1 MAHRDC
7 QFLAE
12 FNDDGIFGPACCRGV
27 GMHIRPLSLYL
38 LLPHKLRRPLR
49 PLPQKITAR
58 YSYLYSRILSLYP
71 FSLIWQIESL
81 PQVTVAIERSPEI
94 EPFLMNVNYIWHIE
108 ERIFIVACLIFIS
121 IRWQIIKL
129 LNFFE
134 LMEFFFSG
142 CNLFVCIQ
150 YIIVSCT
157 LHTERDKK
165 TETDWGIFT
174 LYYYS
179 VYSIL

>member
-1 MAHRDC
+1 
-7 QFLAE
+7 
-12 FNDDGIFGPACCRGV
+12 
-27 GMHIRPLSLYL
+27 MHIRPLSLYL

-49 PLPQKITAR
+49 PLPNKITAR
-58 YSYLYSRILSLYP
+58 YSYLYSRILPLSP

-81 PQVTVAIERSPEI
+81 PKVTVARERSPEI

-108 ERIFIVACLIFIS
+108 EFIYFQTHLPSILSYFHFNSMVVIELFNFLSSWNSFFQGVTCL
-121 IRWQIIKL
+121 
-129 LNFFE
+129 
-134 LMEFFFSG
+134 
-142 CNLFVCIQ
+142 CVQ